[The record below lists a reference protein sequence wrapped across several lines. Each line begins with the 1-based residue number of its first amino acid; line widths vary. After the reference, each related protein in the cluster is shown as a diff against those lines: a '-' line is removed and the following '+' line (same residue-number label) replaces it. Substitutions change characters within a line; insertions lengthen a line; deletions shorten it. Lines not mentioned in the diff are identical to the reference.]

1 MKDIV
6 NLLLKPFN
14 KHTKQILLFFVVII
28 FGFNVQSQNIKA
40 EGTVL
45 SEESGQPIP
54 GVSVVIKGSSIGTS
68 TNFDGLYN
76 IKVSKGDILVF
87 SYLGMEEIEIIVN
100 KASNNVVMKES
111 FTGLDEIVV
120 IGYGSVKKRELT
132 GAIASVKAK
141 EINKVIT
148 SDFASAIQGRIAG
161 VSVRQGNAAPGE
173 NANITIRGITSFQ
186 DGGSGPLYVVDGVTY
201 IENPN
206 ITPQEIESIE
216 VLKDGA
222 SAAIYGSRASV
233 ISIICFSYF

>member
-14 KHTKQILLFFVVII
+14 KHTKQILLFFVVVI
-28 FGFNVQSQNIKA
+28 FGFNVHSQNIKA

-100 KASNNVVMKES
+100 KASKHWGSSVNPAEPVRC
-111 FTGLDEIVV
+111 FPFEI
-120 IGYGSVKKRELT
+120 
-132 GAIASVKAK
+132 
-141 EINKVIT
+141 
-148 SDFASAIQGRIAG
+148 
-161 VSVRQGNAAPGE
+161 
-173 NANITIRGITSFQ
+173 ITSFA
-186 DGGSGPLYVVDGVTY
+186 TRFEA
-201 IENPN
+201 I
-206 ITPQEIESIE
+206 IFACSI
-216 VLKDGA
+216 GT
-222 SAAIYGSRASV
+222 
-233 ISIICFSYF
+233 ISSLSP